1 MLSFLLIS
9 LMGCLD
15 PKINVSYTIEYVGD
29 TGSSS
34 SQPESEPSS
43 SQPES
48 EPSSSQPSNE
58 PSAQPSNEPSAQ
70 PSNEPSN
77 QPQPSNEPSSQPSNE
92 PSNQPSNEP
101 SNQPSNEPSNQ
112 PTNEPSNNGGNNGG
126 NNNGGSTESFDAQLC
141 EEWLTC
147 ATNGGG
153 PPEWDAAYGTP
164 NENGVN
170 GWCFNN
176 HNNVTDPDNIT
187 WFECIESNVGDCSA
201 VVNCGEPSI

>member
-9 LMGCLD
+9 LVGCLD

-43 SQPES
+43 SQPS
-48 EPSSSQPSNE
+48 NEPSSSQPSNE
-58 PSAQPSNEPSAQ
+58 PSA
-70 PSNEPSN
+70 
-77 QPQPSNEPSSQPSNE
+77 QPSNE

-112 PTNEPSNNGGNNGG
+112 PSNEPSNQPSNQPTNEPSNNGGNN
-126 NNNGGSTESFDAQLC
+126 NGSSSSFDASLC

-153 PPEWDAAYGTP
+153 PGDWASQYGS
-164 NENGVN
+164 VD
-170 GWCFNN
+170 GWCFSN
-176 HNNVTDPDNIT
+176 HNNVSDPDNIT
-187 WFECIESNVGDCSA
+187 WFECVESNVGDCTA
-201 VVNCGEPSI
+201 VVNCGEPSVP